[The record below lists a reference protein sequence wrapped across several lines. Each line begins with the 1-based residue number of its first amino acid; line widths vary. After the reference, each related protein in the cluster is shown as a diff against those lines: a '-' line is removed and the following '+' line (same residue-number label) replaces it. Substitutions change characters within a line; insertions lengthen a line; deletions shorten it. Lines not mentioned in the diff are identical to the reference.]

1 MEETFGA
8 IWSEKQTETESEIKS
23 DSSKLE
29 DFKRKLA
36 QLKSVSQSM
45 SLLNTPV
52 QGILYLVIRYE

>member
-8 IWSEKQTETESEIKS
+8 IWSEKQTEAESEIKS

-29 DFKRKLA
+29 DFKRKLSK
-36 QLKSVSQSM
+36 LKSVSQSM

>member
-8 IWSEKQTETESEIKS
+8 IWSEKQTEAESEIKS

-52 QGILYLVIRYE
+52 QGILYLVIRYK

>member
-8 IWSEKQTETESEIKS
+8 IWSEKQPVAEPEIKS

>member
-8 IWSEKQTETESEIKS
+8 IWSERQTEAESEIKS

>member
-8 IWSEKQTETESEIKS
+8 IWSEKQSEAESEIKS

>member
-8 IWSEKQTETESEIKS
+8 IWSEKQTEAESEIKS